1 MAGLGF
7 SAGAFSFLCLP
18 PHKKGA
24 HLKAAGQIR
33 GGAGESLAGLSVM
46 SPKKASCLLLSSFS
60 PSV

>member
-7 SAGAFSFLCLP
+7 SAGAFSFLF
-18 PHKKGA
+18 A
-24 HLKAAGQIR
+24 TSHLKAAGQIR

-46 SPKKASCLLLSSFS
+46 SPKKASCLLLSSLS

>member
-33 GGAGESLAGLSVM
+33 GGAGESLAGL
-46 SPKKASCLLLSSFS
+46 
-60 PSV
+60 